1 MNRSRGF
8 PFPYTSLFTCQQAVG
23 IANSM
28 GMLTLRLTVSNV
40 EFLLDFIERGSVSLQ
55 ML

>member
-23 IANSM
+23 IAKQHGDAHVEAGSQQR
-28 GMLTLRLTVSNV
+28 GILARLY
-40 EFLLDFIERGSVSLQ
+40 
-55 ML
+55 